1 MVKSS
6 FEHYKYVFATKL
18 GNFVTSSGWCFV
30 TFKLFLLKISKM
42 KNVITFLVL
51 LVVNFCFGQ
60 KKFDKSETEKFQ
72 KTINSEYA
80 DPKTSP
86 LIEEDLKT
94 FKALDF
100 YPINS
105 KYFVNAKFV
114 KAKNEK
120 VFEMKTT
127 GTRTPKYIKY
137 GTLFFTIDGVALQ
150 LNVYRN
156 IELSKTKEYK
166 DHLFLPFSDLT
177 SGKESYIGGRYID
190 LKVPKGN
197 TIAVDFNQAYNPYC
211 AYNHKYSCPL
221 VPLENDLKIEIKA
234 GVKTFH

>member
-1 MVKSS
+1 MK
-6 FEHYKYVFATKL
+6 
-18 GNFVTSSGWCFV
+18 
-30 TFKLFLLKISKM
+30 KI
-42 KNVITFLVL
+42 IAFVL
-51 LVVNFCFGQ
+51 LLTFNFGFSQ
-60 KKFDKSETEKFQ
+60 KKFDKSDAEKFQ
-72 KTINSEYA
+72 KTINAEYA
-80 DPKTSP
+80 DANTSP
-86 LIEEDLKT
+86 LMAEDLKS
-94 FKALDF
+94 FKTLDF
-100 YPINS
+100 YPVNS
-105 KYFVNAKFV
+105 KYFVNAKLV

-137 GTLFFTIDGVALQ
+137 GTLYFKIDGVALQ
-150 LNVYRN
+150 LNVYRS
-156 IELSKTKEYK
+156 IDLSKTKEYK
-166 DHLFLPFSDLT
+166 DHLFLPFSDLS

-190 LKVPKGN
+190 LKIPKGE